1 VATATT
7 CARRGPVDGSA
18 RVWARGH
25 GPGHVD
31 RRVVHA
37 MMAYGR
43 RAVRAQRGAPARRR
57 RRDVACGACSGV
69 PAHFQFAEPYF
80 DRFKLEN
87 FELKFK
93 IAKYESCR
101 PDYPLQL
108 L

>member
-1 VATATT
+1 
-7 CARRGPVDGSA
+7 
-18 RVWARGH
+18 VW
-25 GPGHVD
+25 
-31 RRVVHA
+31 
-37 MMAYGR
+37 
-43 RAVRAQRGAPARRR
+43 AQRGVPAQRR
-57 RRDVACGACSGV
+57 RRDVTRGARFGV

-101 PDYPLQL
+101 LDNLLQL

>member
-1 VATATT
+1 M
-7 CARRGPVDGSA
+7 GPAEEDQ
-18 RVWARGH
+18 
-25 GPGHVD
+25 HV
-31 RRVVHA
+31 VLAVTV
-37 MMAYGR
+37 YGR
-43 RAVRAQRGAPARRR
+43 RTVWAQCAAPAWRRR
-57 RRDVACGACSGV
+57 RNVARGARYGF
-69 PAHFQFAEPYF
+69 PAHFQFVEPYF